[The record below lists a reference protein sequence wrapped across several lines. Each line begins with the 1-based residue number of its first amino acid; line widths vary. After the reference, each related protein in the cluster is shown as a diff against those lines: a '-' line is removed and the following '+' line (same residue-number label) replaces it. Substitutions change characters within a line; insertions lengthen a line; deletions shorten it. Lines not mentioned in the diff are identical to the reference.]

1 MNIFLNYLPFQ
12 IYFILKK
19 KRIIIFLLV
28 KTVSGKL
35 INKGINELNKK
46 FGVDEIYKK
55 CDKRYYKSNQ
65 FLRK

>member
-1 MNIFLNYLPFQ
+1 M
-12 IYFILKK
+12 
-19 KRIIIFLLV
+19 
-28 KTVSGKL
+28 SGKL

>member
-46 FGVDEIYKK
+46 FRVDEIYKK